1 MCTCRAV
8 PGLMQSLPLKKL
20 RNFGG
25 KLGAELEKLGCSTAG
40 EVAAMPAAS
49 LAKHFGQERA
59 SSILYAVQGYSDE
72 LVQVLLSCW
81 IWAEALPCG
90 SLLGV
95 EGTKLPAWVVGCDAA
110 AGHTPCLSCEAGG
123 HACCCPDQA
132 CSIALRSCSN
142 RLW

>member
-1 MCTCRAV
+1 MCACRAV

-25 KLGAELEKLGCSTAG
+25 KLGAELEKLGCTMAG
-40 EVAAMPAAS
+40 EVAAMPAAT

-72 LVQVLLSCW
+72 LVQVMLACW

-95 EGTKLPAWVVGCDAA
+95 EGGTLPACVVGCGAA
-110 AGHTPCLSCEAGG
+110 ARHVPPLWLAALSWGAGG
-123 HACCCPDQA
+123 PACYVP
-132 CSIALRSCSN
+132 
-142 RLW
+142 